1 MLAVISLP
9 ITHPHPVHA
18 FSHDKLDELGVC
30 EGFLYNG
37 IRLAYH
43 KIYISL

>member
-9 ITHPHPVHA
+9 ITHPVHA

-37 IRLAYH
+37 IRLTYH